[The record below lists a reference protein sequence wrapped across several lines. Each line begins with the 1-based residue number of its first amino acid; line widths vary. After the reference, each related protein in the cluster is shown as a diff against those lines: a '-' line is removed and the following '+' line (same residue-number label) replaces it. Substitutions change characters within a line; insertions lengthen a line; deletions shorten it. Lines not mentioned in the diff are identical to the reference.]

1 MESFTFKKKDVPF
14 FYWTAAAW
22 GGAISSSRG
31 DLDYVVELPKVGW
44 LLERAIDVDSD
55 WNKGAL
61 YSAMISYS
69 MKRPDQVGKGEK
81 LARLY
86 FNKAIESSGGH
97 DCSPYVTLAELVS
110 VNNQDHKEF
119 EELLKKALTI
129 DIDIDPE
136 LKLSNIISQSRA
148 RWLLEQKEELF
159 Y

>member
-1 MESFTFKKKDVPF
+1 MFPLNYILFLQIIIFLFITPGTPRIV
-14 FYWTAAAW
+14 
-22 GGAISSSRG
+22 
-31 DLDYVVELPKVGW
+31 
-44 LLERAIDVDSD
+44 
-55 WNKGAL
+55 
-61 YSAMISYS
+61 MISYS
-69 MKRPDQVGKGEK
+69 MKSPDQSGNGEK